1 MKPKPSLL
9 PEVRPTD
16 PVLGGGSLR
25 GTGVGSTTGEGEEES
40 VVPSTKRARAT
51 GNKAYYVP
59 KFLVNLVFILSVDVE
74 LPFLIIRNCHTHTHN
89 RMPPYTS
96 WNVC

>member
-25 GTGVGSTTGEGEEES
+25 GTGVGGMTGEGEEES
-40 VVPSTKRARAT
+40 AVPTSKRARAT
-51 GNKAYYVP
+51 GKCTLYYVVQLCVTVI
-59 KFLVNLVFILSVDVE
+59 KLSCFDNQKPTVPIPV
-74 LPFLIIRNCHTHTHN
+74 
-89 RMPPYTS
+89 
-96 WNVC
+96 

>member
-25 GTGVGSTTGEGEEES
+25 GTGVGGMTGEGEEES
-40 VVPSTKRARAT
+40 AVPTSKRARAT
-51 GNKAYYVP
+51 GKCTLYYVVQ
-59 KFLVNLVFILSVDVE
+59 LMLLSLSCPV
-74 LPFLIIRNCHTHTHN
+74 LTIRNL
-89 RMPPYTS
+89 PYPYLCRHVFQIIIS
-96 WNVC
+96 PH

>member
-40 VVPSTKRARAT
+40 PVPSTKRARAT
-51 GNKAYYVP
+51 GNKVYCVP
-59 KFLVNLVFILSVDVE
+59 KLLVKICV
-74 LPFLIIRNCHTHTHN
+74 
-89 RMPPYTS
+89 YTVS
-96 WNVC
+96 

>member
-1 MKPKPSLL
+1 MILLQVKPKPSLL

-40 VVPSTKRARAT
+40 AVPTSKRARAT
-51 GNKAYYVP
+51 GNEVYTLLCTKAIGTITTGQCGAACFDNQ
-59 KFLVNLVFILSVDVE
+59 K
-74 LPFLIIRNCHTHTHN
+74 LP
-89 RMPPYTS
+89 YS
-96 WNVC
+96 YS

>member
-1 MKPKPSLL
+1 M
-9 PEVRPTD
+9 
-16 PVLGGGSLR
+16 LGGGSLR

-40 VVPSTKRARAT
+40 PVPSTKRARAT
-51 GNKAYYVP
+51 GNKVYILCTKVIG
-59 KFLVNLVFILSVDVE
+59 KILSVDVE
-74 LPFLIIRNCHTHTHN
+74 LPFLTIRNSHTHTHN

>member
-25 GTGVGSTTGEGEEES
+25 GSGAGGMTGEGEEES
-40 VVPSTKRARAT
+40 AVPTSKRARAT
-51 GNKAYYVP
+51 GNEV
-59 KFLVNLVFILSVDVE
+59 
-74 LPFLIIRNCHTHTHN
+74 
-89 RMPPYTS
+89 YTLL
-96 WNVC
+96 